1 MKKPAAETTPLK
13 RLLSDETLLS
23 LHRWLVSIPAVSG
36 QEERLASALEGWMKN
51 RGWPVER
58 IGHSLLVQQGEG
70 PALMLNSHLD
80 TVPVAPGWSY
90 PPQEATRVE
99 GKVFGLGSNDA
110 KASVVGMLATF
121 DACFGQKLPFT
132 LQLALVEAEET
143 RGIGTENVLAH
154 LRMQGKMPEAAV
166 IGEPT
171 GLQVAVAQK
180 GLLVLELVHHGQ
192 ACHAANAQALG
203 IQNALYPLAQDLLTL
218 EKLTRTPDG
227 LAPPHPLLGKTTL
240 EPTVIK
246 GSPARNMVAGEVGVV
261 LDVRSTPSCRHV
273 RLIEQLQ
280 EQVQGELKVLSQRL
294 EPVETSS
301 QARIV
306 KAACEAQPGVTL
318 YGSPTMS
325 DMVFLRDVPVIKVGP
340 GESAR
345 SHTPQEFVEEAEVL
359 AGADFYLRLVQVWWQ
374 QTVAASE
381 EQ

>member
-1 MKKPAAETTPLK
+1 MKRPTSNTPPLM
-13 RLLSDETLLS
+13 RLLPDETLLS

-36 QEERLASALEGWMKN
+36 QEETLASALEGWMKA

-58 IGHSLLVQQGEG
+58 IGHSLLVQHGDG

-80 TVPVAPGWSY
+80 TVPVSPGWIY

-99 GKVFGLGSNDA
+99 GKVYGLGSNDA
-110 KASVVGMLATF
+110 KASVVGMLAAF
-121 DACFGQKLPFT
+121 DACFGKKLPFT

-154 LRMQGKMPEAAV
+154 LRTQGKMPEAAV
-166 IGEPT
+166 VGEPT

-180 GLLVLELVHHGQ
+180 GLLVLELVSKGQ

-203 IQNALYPLAQDLLTL
+203 IRNALYPLAQDLLTL
-218 EKLTRTPDG
+218 ETLTKAPEG

-240 EPTVIK
+240 EPTALQ
-246 GSPARNMVAGEVGVV
+246 GSPARNMVAGEVRVV
-261 LDVRSTPSCRHV
+261 LDVRSTPSCQHT

-280 EQVQGELKVLSQRL
+280 GHVQGELKVLSQRL

-306 KAACEAQPGVTL
+306 QAAREAQPGTTL

-325 DMVFLRDVPVIKVGP
+325 DMVFLREIPVIKVGP

-345 SHTPQEFVEEAEVL
+345 SHTPQEFVEETEVL
-359 AGADFYLRLVQVWWQ
+359 AGADFYLRLIQAWWQ
-374 QTVAASE
+374 QAQAASE